1 MRISTNQIFETGTR
15 NMQRN
20 QIALNKL
27 QNQISTGLRV
37 LSPEDDPVAAAQALV
52 INQSIG
58 VNAEHTGNQSKA
70 SNQLGLVNTQLTS
83 LENVL
88 QNARVLVLQ
97 AGNTS
102 TLNTSDRA
110 SIASSLES
118 SLSEIIGIANSKD
131 GSGDYMFSG
140 FQGATLP
147 FAVDALAPA
156 LPPSTTS
163 PVGYYGDDGERLL
176 QVSSSR
182 QIAVNL
188 SGNDVFMSA
197 RQGNGTFQTATGGNL
212 GGGVNQGTGI
222 IDAGSVL
229 DAQQWQAAVN
239 SFAWSAPTNPA
250 LQVRFSVVG
259 DVTTYQLYDVSVPAT
274 PAPISTA
281 LPFTPGQAITLASTN
296 PPAASATSFGSQVVI
311 QGSPKNNDTFAIS
324 PSRNQSVFQT
334 MQNLIAVL
342 RSNFGSGGYSTTEY
356 SNALAAQLTN
366 LDQSLETVRGA
377 QTIVGSR
384 LSELDSLTSTSSGL
398 DAQYQD
404 TLKDLIGVD
413 YAKAI
418 SDFKMQQ
425 TYLEAAQASF
435 ASVSALS
442 LFNYL

>member
-1 MRISTNQIFETGTR
+1 MRISTNQIFDTGTR

-27 QNQISTGLRV
+27 QDQLSAGLRV
-37 LSPEDDPVAAAQALV
+37 LTPEDDPVAAAQALV
-52 INQSIG
+52 VTQSRE
-58 VNAEHTGNQSKA
+58 VNAQHKDNQSKA
-70 SNQLGLVNTQLTS
+70 SNQLSLVNTQLTS
-83 LENVL
+83 LEGVI
-88 QNARVLVLQ
+88 QNARVLVIQ
-97 AGNTS
+97 AGNTN
-102 TLNTSDRA
+102 TLSASDRA

-118 SLSEIIGIANSKD
+118 SLSEMLGIANSKN

-140 FQGATLP
+140 YQGATLP
-147 FAVDALAPA
+147 FAVNGLAAAVPPA
-156 LPPSTTS
+156 TTS
-163 PVGYYGDDGERLL
+163 PVNYYGDDGERLL

-212 GGGVNQGTGI
+212 GGGNNQGTGV
-222 IDAGSVL
+222 IDSGSVL
-229 DAQQWQAAVN
+229 DMPQWQAAVN
-239 SFAWSAPTNPA
+239 GFAWSDTSNPA

-274 PAPISTA
+274 PVAISTA
-281 LPFTPGQAITLASTN
+281 EPFTPGQVISLSSTN
-296 PPAASATSFGSQVVI
+296 PSVTSFGSQVVV
-311 QGSPKNNDTFAIS
+311 QGSPANNDTFSIS
-324 PSRNQSVFQT
+324 PSSHQSVFQT
-334 MQNLIAVL
+334 MQNLISVL
-342 RSNFGSGGYSTTEY
+342 RSNDGSTSYSTTEY
-356 SNALAAQLTN
+356 TNALSAQLTN
-366 LDQSLETVRGA
+366 LDQSLETVRSA

-398 DAQYQD
+398 DVQYQD
-404 TLKDLIGVD
+404 TLKDLVGLD
-413 YAKAI
+413 YAKTI
-418 SDFKMQQ
+418 SEFKMQQ